1 MNFPVFLNKWIIG
14 FKPIKYTPIW
24 WWYRLM
30 SHKGF
35 RFDDYYLWNSFWSS
49 LNGGYIDMNYQWAFE
64 QYWGKGAKAE
74 RIVLSPENYDRLVE
88 MLNEPPKFNQRLYD
102 LMSKPAPW
110 DEEE

>member
-1 MNFPVFLNKWIIG
+1 
-14 FKPIKYTPIW
+14 
-24 WWYRLM
+24 M

-74 RIVLSPENYDRLVE
+74 TIYLPEEDFDALVE
-88 MLNEPPKFNQRLYD
+88 RLNEPPKFNQGLYD

-110 DEEE
+110 EKEE